1 MSILQ
6 DIITL
11 HKPKDPNP
19 VSEGRVKDVRFR
31 YERSKNKEEMFENVI
46 ILNTRTTGKR

>member
-6 DIITL
+6 DIVTL
-11 HKPKDPNP
+11 HRPKDPNP

-31 YERSKNKEEMFENVI
+31 YERSQNKEEMFDNVNI
-46 ILNTRTTGKR
+46 CNIRTVGKQ